1 MLSVKEES
9 PIQPEMAELLRQ
21 SDAFAAALYPAES
34 CYPASAAELAK
45 PNVRFFVARLS
56 GKAVGCG
63 ALVIGKEGKA
73 EIKRMFVSQK
83 ARGHGVG
90 RLLLDEIEI
99 VAREKDVTRI
109 RLETGTSSH
118 AALSLYRSCGYRV
131 RGPFDAYQADK
142 YTVFMEKKLGQ
153 RA

>member
-1 MLSVKEES
+1 MLSVKEET
-9 PIQPEMAELLRQ
+9 PRQPEVEEMIRQ
-21 SDAFAAALYPAES
+21 ADAFAEALYPPETR
-34 CYPASAAELAK
+34 YPFDIEALSQPK
-45 PNVRFFVARLS
+45 VRFFVARLS

-73 EIKRMFVSQK
+73 EIKRMFVSQT

-90 RLLLDEIEI
+90 RLLLEEIEI

-131 RGPFDAYQADK
+131 RGPFGAYQADP
-142 YTVFMEKKLGQ
+142 YTVFMEKKLAAG
-153 RA
+153 